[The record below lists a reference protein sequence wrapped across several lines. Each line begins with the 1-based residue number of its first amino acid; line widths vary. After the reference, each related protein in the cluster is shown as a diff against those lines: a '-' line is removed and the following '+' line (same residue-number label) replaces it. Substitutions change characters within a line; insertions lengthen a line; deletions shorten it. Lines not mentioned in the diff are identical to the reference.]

1 MARGTQ
7 RRGCP
12 ACRRD
17 AVVDL
22 VAAAE
27 ASLPRAAIAAAVDAV
42 ASSPAVL
49 RSLASALTR
58 DPAALSCGAPPMVG
72 RLATELVARGSTTV
86 TAVACAV
93 CARTGQPLSR
103 TEAGGLCPRCAH
115 RRGATAC
122 ARCGVVKPVACHTVE
137 GRPICERCRRHERGQ
152 RRCGR
157 CGKTAAIAVRAR
169 DDQADVCVNC
179 YRLPDAVC
187 ARCQRRRP
195 CNFADSGEPVCKL
208 CAPRATALC
217 ARCGQDRPPAVRWP
231 EGPLCD
237 PCYTAA
243 LRRRGRCDQC
253 GSIRRLVAP
262 PGPNATICADCA
274 GLPTSHVCAACGI
287 EDKLY
292 ERGLCPPCSLRRR
305 TDQLLRAGSKQ
316 IPDHL
321 TGVFD
326 AIVATR
332 SPRSALNWLRN
343 GAGAAVLT
351 DLAAGRLALAHD
363 ALDAHPRARGA
374 DYLRHMLVANAA
386 LPPRDEELARTEQ
399 WVTELVA
406 RIEQPHDRRLVK
418 AYATWRVM
426 RRLRRSAERNQRLRT
441 YTRHARIRVRAAA
454 DFLSWVAQRGLTLA
468 NCRQADI
475 DIWLSTTPAARDVR
489 DFLTWAAERK
499 HCPPL
504 EVPGPARTTGTAT
517 EPDHRWAI
525 VARLLDDDTLQ
536 PTDRVAGCL
545 LLLFGQQLSRIAA
558 MTTDQ
563 VIDRDGTIVMRFGR
577 DDVPVP
583 EPLAVAVTE
592 LMRAG
597 RTYVGVGS
605 PATTRWLFPGLL
617 PGQPITAS
625 RLGDRLRRLGIDARA
640 GRRSSLIH
648 LAAHLPAAVLAD
660 LLHIAPTTAVRWM
673 RDAGTDWSRYAAD
686 IARSHDHPS
695 MTNALPDPPG
705 TVRHSQG

>member
-1 MARGTQ
+1 MARGAD

-17 AVVDL
+17 LVVDL

-27 ASLPRAAIAAAVDAV
+27 ASLPRAAVAAAVDAV

-49 RSLASALTR
+49 RSLAAALSA
-58 DPAALSCGAPPMVG
+58 DPAAALSSGAPPAVG
-72 RLATELVARGSTTV
+72 RLVTELVARGSTTFA
-86 TAVACAV
+86 TPTCIACA
-93 CARTGQPLSR
+93 RIGQPLTR
-103 TEAGGLCPRCAH
+103 TEAGGLCPRCTH

-122 ARCGVVKPVACHTVE
+122 ARCGVVKPVACYIAD
-137 GRPICERCRRHERGQ
+137 GRPICERCRRRERGQ
-152 RRCGR
+152 RRCGV

-169 DDQADVCVNC
+169 DGRADVCVNC

-187 ARCQRRRP
+187 AKCQQRRP
-195 CNFADSGEPVCKL
+195 CNFADSGEPICKM
-208 CAPRATALC
+208 CAPRATAPC

-243 LRRRGRCDQC
+243 LRRRGRCEQC

-262 PGPNATICADCA
+262 PGPSATICADCA

-292 ERGLCPPCSLRRR
+292 ERGLCAPCSLRRR
-305 TDQLLRAGSKQ
+305 TSQLLRADAEQ

-321 TGVFD
+321 IGVFD

-343 GAGAAVLT
+343 GVGAAILT
-351 DLAAGRLALAHD
+351 DLAAGRLALSHE
-363 ALDAHPRARGA
+363 ALDAHPRRRGA

-386 LPPRDEELARTEQ
+386 LPPRDEDLARTEQ
-399 WVTELVA
+399 WVSNLVE
-406 RIEQPHDRRLVK
+406 RIEKPHDRRLVK

-426 RRLRRSAERNQRLRT
+426 RRLRRGAERSPRPRT
-441 YTRHARIRVRAAA
+441 YTRHARVRMRATA
-454 DFLSWVAQRGLTLA
+454 DFLTWLAQQGVTLA
-468 NCRQADI
+468 DCSQADV
-475 DIWLSTTPAARDVR
+475 DTWLSTTPAARDVR

-504 EVPGPARTTGTAT
+504 DVAGPARATGTAT
-517 EPDHRWAI
+517 EPDQRWAI
-525 VARLLDDDTLQ
+525 VARLLHDDTLQ

-545 LLLFGQQLSRIAA
+545 LLLYGQQLSRIAA
-558 MTTDQ
+558 MTIDQ
-563 VIDRDGTIVMRFGR
+563 VIDRDGTIVIRFGH
-577 DDVPVP
+577 DDVAIP
-583 EPLAVAVTE
+583 EPLAAAVTE
-592 LMRAG
+592 LIRVG

-605 PATTRWLFPGLL
+605 PTVTHWLFPGLL
-617 PGQPITAS
+617 PGRPITAS

-673 RDAGTDWSRYAAD
+673 HDAGTDWSRYAAD
-686 IARSHDHPS
+686 LARSRDHQP
-695 MTNALPDPPG
+695 
-705 TVRHSQG
+705 